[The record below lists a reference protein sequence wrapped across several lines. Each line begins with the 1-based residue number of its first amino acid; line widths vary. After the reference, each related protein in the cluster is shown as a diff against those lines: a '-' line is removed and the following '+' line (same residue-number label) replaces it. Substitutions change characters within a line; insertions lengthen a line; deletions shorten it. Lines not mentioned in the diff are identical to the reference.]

1 MKIYERINLRRIN
14 KQMRIGKE
22 SNITKITK

>member
-22 SNITKITK
+22 ANITKITK